1 VPGEEPDLTQEQL
14 EEAIRGMK
22 ISDILLSTVTTLAQ
36 LTNAK
41 LEEGTRDL
49 VQARIGIDAMKALL
63 DVVQDAISP
72 ELSHDL
78 REVVTQLQLAYASAA
93 AAPKSD

>member
-1 VPGEEPDLTQEQL
+1 
-14 EEAIRGMK
+14 
-22 ISDILLSTVTTLAQ
+22 LSTVTTLAQ

-63 DVVQDAISP
+63 DVVEDAISP

-78 REVVTQLQLAYASAA
+78 GQVVTQLQLAYASAA
-93 AAPKSD
+93 AKG

>member
-1 VPGEEPDLTQEQL
+1 VSGEDQELTQEQL

-49 VQARIGIDAMKALL
+49 AQARIGIDAMKALL
-63 DVVQDAISP
+63 DVVDDAISP
-72 ELSHDL
+72 ELAHDL
-78 REVVTQLQLAYASAA
+78 GQVVTQLQLAYASAA
-93 AAPKSD
+93 AKG